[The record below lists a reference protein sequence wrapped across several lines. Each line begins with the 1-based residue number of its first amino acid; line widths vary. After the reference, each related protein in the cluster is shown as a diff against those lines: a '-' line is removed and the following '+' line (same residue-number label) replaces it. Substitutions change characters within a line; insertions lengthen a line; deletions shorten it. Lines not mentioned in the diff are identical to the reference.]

1 MSLDIYLRLPA
12 NSETGGDPTPETEE
26 RIFIR
31 EGGQNKEISREEF
44 YERFPGCEPVAFVS
58 PRDDIEVFTANIT
71 HNLNR
76 MAEAC
81 GLYDVM
87 WNPDENGWTH
97 AEDLIPRLRYGL
109 TKLVTDPLVY
119 KDMNPENGWGDYGLL
134 LQTASDLLDAC
145 LRWPRAEVSV
155 WK

>member
-12 NSETGGDPTPETEE
+12 GAPETPPDPEE
-26 RIFIR
+26 RIFVRI
-31 EGGQNKEISREEF
+31 GGQTKEVTREE
-44 YERFPGCEPVAFVS
+44 YAELYPGREPVAVVS
-58 PRDDIEVFTANIT
+58 PRDDTEVFSANIT

-87 WNPDENGWTH
+87 WNPDENGYTH
-97 AEDLIPRLRYGL
+97 AEDLIPRLRLGL
-109 TKLVTDPLVY
+109 AKLVTDPITF
-119 KDMNPENGWGDYGLL
+119 KEFDPPNGWGDYGLL

-145 LRWPRAEVSV
+145 QRWPRAEVSV